1 MVYRRR
7 PELII
12 FDLDGTI
19 LNSEPASIKCWVEAL
34 NDLGYEASAAD
45 ILPFIGKN
53 LKLIEAEARLR
64 WENLDFK
71 RAHDRKVELNEKINQ
86 RGVEIKPGVIRVLD
100 LLDEAG
106 IKRCIATSS
115 RRNRSIRLLSQAE
128 IYQRFGFLIS
138 GEEVEN
144 SKPHPEI
151 FLKCMTRADVE
162 PTASI
167 VVEDSR
173 FGIEGGRRSG
183 AFTVLIP
190 DLIAPDDEMLKNA
203 DRHFDSMHGLYDYLR
218 KNLL

>member
-106 IKRCIATSS
+106 IKTLNALSFKVFLPIYLFQNIYGSDLSAAFRWDLLLFAFGKLRLHFFLRC
-115 RRNRSIRLLSQAE
+115 L
-128 IYQRFGFLIS
+128 
-138 GEEVEN
+138 
-144 SKPHPEI
+144 
-151 FLKCMTRADVE
+151 
-162 PTASI
+162 
-167 VVEDSR
+167 DS
-173 FGIEGGRRSG
+173 
-183 AFTVLIP
+183 
-190 DLIAPDDEMLKNA
+190 
-203 DRHFDSMHGLYDYLR
+203 
-218 KNLL
+218 